1 MRFGMKE
8 RMKHQHRHE
17 GHPSMGLGRR
27 GARGERPFESRH
39 RGPRLFQKQELRLLL
54 LSIIAEKKRHG
65 YELAKA
71 IETMSGGAYAP
82 SPSTV
87 YPTLAMMAAAGIVVG
102 TDDESARRSFAITDA
117 GLAELEQAG
126 AIVDE
131 LRQRLHELAEQ
142 GEKTDATPVRRAIN
156 NLRAV
161 MDAQL
166 GKPGISRET
175 LLETAALIDEA
186 ARKIERL

>member
-1 MRFGMKE
+1 MRFGTKE
-8 RMKHQHRHE
+8 RMKHQHRQE
-17 GHPSMGLGRR
+17 GHLSMGFGRR
-27 GARGERPFESRH
+27 GGRGAHPFESGN
-39 RGPRLFQKQELRLLL
+39 RGPRLFHKEELRLVL
-54 LSIIAEKKRHG
+54 LSFIAEKERHG

-71 IETMSGGAYAP
+71 IEAMSGGAYAP

-87 YPTLAMMAAAGIVVG
+87 YPTLAIMAAAGIIVG

-117 GLAELEQAG
+117 GRAELEQTG
-126 AIVDE
+126 AIVEE
-131 LRQRLHELAEQ
+131 LRQRLRDLAEQ
-142 GEKTDATPVRRAIN
+142 SAKTDAAPVRRAVH

-166 GKPGISRET
+166 GKPGVSRET